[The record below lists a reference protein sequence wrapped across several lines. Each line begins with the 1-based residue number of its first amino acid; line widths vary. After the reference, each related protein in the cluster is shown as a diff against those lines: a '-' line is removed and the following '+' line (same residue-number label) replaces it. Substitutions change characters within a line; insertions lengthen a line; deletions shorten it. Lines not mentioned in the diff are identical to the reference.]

1 MFKRFMFYLGIF
13 SLSLLMSGC
22 VVMQKVD
29 VDYKPVA
36 QENAT
41 EYKSVNLNVGD
52 ERSFVV
58 TGSKDPSFIGLY
70 RSGLG
75 IPYDVNT
82 EDNKPLAKVVEKS
95 LMQELS
101 ALGFVKNG
109 VDKKTLRVT
118 INKWRFEG
126 YQNTDFEYD
135 INIKVLDAFGKEIAE
150 STLKNRFMIEGTFLL
165 GARGGVER
173 DMPTIYKGIMQKII
187 KENDAIRLALQK

>member
-1 MFKRFMFYLGIF
+1 MFKRFMLYIGMF

-22 VVMQKVD
+22 VVKQQVD

-58 TGSKDPSFIGLY
+58 TGNKHPSFIGLY

-82 EDNKPLAKVVEKS
+82 EDNKPLAKVIEKS
-95 LMQELS
+95 LTQELS

-109 VDKKTLRVT
+109 VDKKTLRIT

-135 INIKVLDAFGKEIAE
+135 ISIKVLDIFGKEIAE
-150 STLKNRFMIEGTFLL
+150 ATVKNSLMIEGTFLL
-165 GARGGVER
+165 GAKGGVER
-173 DMPTIYKGIMQKII
+173 DMPAIYKGIMQKII

>member
-22 VVMQKVD
+22 VVKQKVN

-58 TGSKDPSFIGLY
+58 TGKKDPSFIGLY

-82 EDNKPLAKVVEKS
+82 EDNKPLAKVIEKS
-95 LMQELS
+95 LTQELS
-101 ALGFVKNG
+101 ALGFIKNG
-109 VDKKTLRVT
+109 VDKKTLRVV

-135 INIKVLDAFGKEIAE
+135 IIIKVLDAFGKEIAE
-150 STLKNRFMIEGTFLL
+150 STVKNRFMIEGTFLL